1 MSRGSTNENY
11 SNFTNEINLSLNL
24 NNKEFQIWDP
34 EIMEIASNLSL
45 NDHFKIF
52 QFSLVCCTDARAK
65 YLEGYLDYILYT
77 RIPQF
82 VYENP
87 EEIDIDWSWRFNLI
101 PILHRLIKFTYPH
114 SFLEQILLQIHTK
127 LTFEEQKI
135 LYNLVYL
142 NYTILPIEQERINKM
157 KMFLL
162 VSVYIPDTLLNPLHK
177 LTDIKESFDPFLANV
192 IGHFGPLIVAFGTS
206 QEDFSEELLVRIHQD
221 LFFVDSKPIH
231 LSESLFLFFETLV
244 KSFPNHKSLVFL
256 DKLIKMYLDS
266 DGVLTE
272 PEPSLKEIPYQI
284 LLCCKKDY
292 NYMLSH
298 LLTLHHHN
306 LFDHLDLAY
315 LFVQAKRSLNQS
327 HRSSLEN
334 LLFGL
339 WSY

>member
-1 MSRGSTNENY
+1 
-11 SNFTNEINLSLNL
+11 
-24 NNKEFQIWDP
+24 
-34 EIMEIASNLSL
+34 
-45 NDHFKIF
+45 
-52 QFSLVCCTDARAK
+52 
-65 YLEGYLDYILYT
+65 
-77 RIPQF
+77 
-82 VYENP
+82 
-87 EEIDIDWSWRFNLI
+87 
-101 PILHRLIKFTYPH
+101 
-114 SFLEQILLQIHTK
+114 
-127 LTFEEQKI
+127 
-135 LYNLVYL
+135 
-142 NYTILPIEQERINKM
+142 
-157 KMFLL
+157 MFLL

-315 LFVQAKRSLNQS
+315 LFVQAKRSLNQRI
-327 HRSSLEN
+327 HYTLLHFYPIN
-334 LLFGL
+334 LFEFETVIVLVLKTCYLDSGL
-339 WSY
+339 IEKIRKMVIK